1 MSGFETNDI
10 NGEII
15 GGNNKKTISITLDGD
30 YISTSSHPAWGV
42 LSFRTVIG
50 KLMSYFKGGTELWAV
65 ISASVKTG
73 AGIGR
78 FYYKDEVNGVDY
90 GLWDLDVDTIVW
102 QSDNRVR
109 FTLNSSP
116 DLSSVSVGEN
126 YHSDSATNSSNNGD
140 FDITAI
146 DNTAKWIDVDIPARS
161 DGTDDEATDSPA
173 TGETGSVTQFT
184 NTVFAIVT
192 SKPFKITEE
201 TYNKMRLNKSTGS
214 GAEINGYELI
224 LFTK

>member
-1 MSGFETNDI
+1 MGFETNDI

-30 YISTSSHPAWGV
+30 YVSTTSHPSWAV
-42 LSFRTVIG
+42 LGFRTVIG
-50 KLMSYFKGGTELWAV
+50 KLLSYFKGGNELWAV
-65 ISASVKTG
+65 ISASVKTSSG
-73 AGIGR
+73 TGR
-78 FYYKDEVNGVDY
+78 FYYKDEVNGVAY
-90 GLWDLDVDTIVW
+90 GLWSLDVNTIVW
-102 QSDNRVR
+102 QSANIVR
-109 FTLNSSP
+109 FTFNSSP

-140 FDITAI
+140 FEILAV
-146 DNTAKWIDVDIPARS
+146 DNTAKWIAVDIPARS

-184 NTVFAIVT
+184 NTSFAIIT

-201 TYNKMRLNKSTGS
+201 TYSRMRLNKSTGS
-214 GAEINGYELI
+214 GTEINGYELI

>member
-1 MSGFETNDI
+1 MSGFETETI
-10 NGEII
+10 NNEII
-15 GGNNKKTISITLDGD
+15 GGNNKKTISVTLDGD
-30 YISTSSHPAWGV
+30 YISSSNHPAWSV

-50 KLMSYFKGGTELWAV
+50 KLLSYFKGGDELWAI

-73 AGIGR
+73 AGTGR
-78 FYYKDEVNGVDY
+78 FYYKDEVNVIDY

-102 QSDNRVR
+102 QADNRVR
-109 FTLNSSP
+109 FTFNASP

-126 YHSDSATNSSNNGD
+126 YQSDSAANSSNNGG
-140 FDITAI
+140 FEILAI

-161 DGTDDEATDSPA
+161 DGTDDEATDCPA
-173 TGETGSVTQFT
+173 TGETGSITQFT
-184 NTVFAIVT
+184 NTSFAIIT

-201 TYNKMRLNKSTGS
+201 TYSRIRLNKTSGA